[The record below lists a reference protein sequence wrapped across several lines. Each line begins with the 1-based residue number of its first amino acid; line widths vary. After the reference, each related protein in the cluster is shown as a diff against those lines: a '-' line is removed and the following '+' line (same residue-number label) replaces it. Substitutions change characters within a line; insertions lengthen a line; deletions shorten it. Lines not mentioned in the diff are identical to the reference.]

1 MALHFEDTFTVWNA
15 YGKDCVCDI
24 TKTSTGNECVQV
36 SVTSS
41 SKDSKTKQ
49 IRTDWKGIIKFY
61 GSVAE
66 KVKSLNLV
74 EKDRIKVKGTEQNM
88 GQDGKLSK
96 YPNFTGWEVDKAVV
110 EKTKEVPK
118 APELVDDLQP
128 LDISEDTLPF

>member
-24 TKTSTGNECVQV
+24 TKTSTGNECVQI

-49 IRTDWKGIIKFY
+49 IKTDWKGIIRFY

-128 LDISEDTLPF
+128 LDIDVLPF

>member
-49 IRTDWKGIIKFY
+49 IKTDWKGIIRFY

-128 LDISEDTLPF
+128 LDIDDLPF